1 MSKWFDQSNNANK
14 LRQSYLKGFLDIS
27 GGGVLVRSDNSLN
40 FYTTA
45 NETVPQFALDAT
57 KIRVMNPANNQN
69 PYLVGGFQDT
79 GAIDVSAQKLAYLNT
94 LSENVQTTLDE
105 FHAWKNASTTGI
117 SSSTVDASNVTVA
130 ADASI
135 GGRLYVGGDITANG
149 NLSLAKNLY
158 VGGNVVVAG
167 SETINMDFYVKGNTH
182 LDGNVWA
189 GSNFYLYNG
198 SAAIGK
204 DIDVSGELRVSGK
217 SILKGDVSMNGDL
230 RVANTIYC
238 NKIVVA
244 NDVSDNGTMEIAQK
258 ITAQGGLELTGDAS
272 LNDKLLV
279 AGDASLNSKLF
290 VNGDA
295 SLNAT
300 LRLGG
305 DASLN
310 SKLFV
315 NGDASMNA
323 TLRLGGDASLNSKL
337 FVNGDASMNAKLT
350 VGGAAALKS
359 TLDVSGATTLNA
371 TLEVTQDVTAR
382 AKLLVSNDASL
393 NASLYVKE
401 DSTFDAKLLIVGDAS
416 LNSKLAVG
424 GDVSLNSH
432 LSARDVSAGIF
443 QAGRLIFEDGYAGD
457 NMPNT
462 IRSTEGN
469 ITIRPHLPTDWTI
482 ITSNLQVDGSINF
495 TGSMVRTDTIV
506 KVTEAFDVSNS
517 GTRTALMVSQ
527 NATSQD
533 IAAFD
538 NGDGTTPTFLVG
550 HNNCVAINKV
560 SITANRHFDVSGN
573 GYFSGLFDV
582 TGPVTFHD
590 TLTVTGDYSST
601 NGNLTLTNGKLTT
614 KTLEVST
621 TSEFKGDVTM
631 RSHLKMDASKFID
644 QMGVEAW

>member
-1 MSKWFDQSNNANK
+1 MSQWFDASASANK

-27 GGGVLVRSDNSLN
+27 GGGILVRSDNSLN
-40 FYTTA
+40 FYKSDSGA
-45 NETVPQFALDAT
+45 VPEFAMDAT
-57 KIRVMNPANNQN
+57 KIRVKNPAANKANWDAS
-69 PYLVGGFQDT
+69 PAYST
-79 GAIDVSAQKLAYLNT
+79 GAAIDISAQKLGFLYNLE
-94 LSENVQTTLDE
+94 ENVQSTLNE
-105 FHAWKNASTTGI
+105 FHAWKNASTSGI

-135 GGRLYVGGDITANG
+135 GGRLYVGGDIVGNG
-149 NLSLAKNLY
+149 NLTLAKNLY

-167 SETINMDFYVKGNTH
+167 SQTVNMDFYVKGNTH
-182 LDGNVWA
+182 LDGNVYA

-198 SAAIGK
+198 SAFVNENITA
-204 DIDVSGELRVSGK
+204 SGELNVVGK
-217 SILKGDVSMNGDL
+217 SYLIGDVSMSNDL
-230 RVANTIYC
+230 HVANTIYC

-244 NDVSDNGTMEIAQK
+244 NDVSDNGTMEIAM
-258 ITAQGGLELTGDAS
+258 DAAMQS
-272 LNDKLLV
+272 RLFLS
-279 AGDASLNSKLF
+279 GDASLNSKLF

-295 SLNAT
+295 SLNST

-337 FVNGDASMNAKLT
+337 FVNGDASMNSQLT

-359 TLDVSGATTLNA
+359 TL
-371 TLEVTQDVTAR
+371 EVTGTSTLKSDTEVQRDLKVNQR
-382 AKLLVSNDASL
+382 LFVS
-393 NASLYVKE
+393 
-401 DSTFDAKLLIVGDAS
+401 GDAS
-416 LNSKLAVG
+416 LNSKLFVNSDATLNSKLLLT
-424 GDVSLNSH
+424 GDASLNSKLYVSGDASFNSH
-432 LSARDVSAGIF
+432 ISGTDVSAGIF
-443 QAGRLIFEDGYAGD
+443 QAGRLIFEDNYAGD

-462 IRSTEGN
+462 IRSTAGN
-469 ITIRPHLPTDWTI
+469 ITIRPKELTDWTI

-527 NATSQD
+527 NAPSQD

-550 HNNCVAINKV
+550 RDNCVAINKT

-573 GYFSGLFDV
+573 GYFSGLLDV
-582 TGPVTFHD
+582 TGVVTFHNA
-590 TLTVTGDYSST
+590 LNVTGDYSST
-601 NGNLTLTNGKLTT
+601 NGNLTLTNGKITT
-614 KTLEVST
+614 NTLEVT
-621 TSEFKGDVTM
+621 TTAAFQGNVTM
-631 RSHLKMDASKFID
+631 HSHLKMDASKFID
-644 QMGVEAW
+644 QMGAEAW

>member
-40 FYTTA
+40 FYTTSE
-45 NETVPQFALDAT
+45 ETKPQFAMDAT
-57 KIRVMNPANNQN
+57 KIRVKNPITNNWA
-69 PYLVGGFQDT
+69 VGPSYEYMKTPPQAEFL
-79 GAIDVSAQKLAYLNT
+79 DVSAQKLGFLYNLE
-94 LSENVQTTLDE
+94 ENVQSSLNE
-105 FHAWKNASTTGI
+105 FHAWKNASTSGI

-149 NLSLAKNLY
+149 NLTLAKDLY

-167 SETINMDFYVKGNTH
+167 SQTVNMDFYVKGNTH
-182 LDGNVWA
+182 LDGNVYA
-189 GSNFYLYNG
+189 GSNFYLYSG
-198 SAAIGK
+198 SAFVNENITA
-204 DIDVSGELRVSGK
+204 SGELTVVGK
-217 SILKGDVSMNGDL
+217 SYLLGDVSMNGNL

-244 NDVSDNGTMEIAQK
+244 NDISDNGTMEIAMDAEMQSR
-258 ITAQGGLELTGDAS
+258 LFVLGDAS
-272 LNDKLLV
+272 LNSKLFVNGDASLNSTL
-279 AGDASLNSKLF
+279 ALGGDASLNSKLF

-300 LRLGG
+300 FRLGG

-315 NGDASMNA
+315 AGDASLNA
-323 TLRLGGDASLNSKL
+323 TLTLGGAAALKSTLEVTGATTLKADTEVQKDLKVNERLFVTGDASLNSKL
-337 FVNGDASMNAKLT
+337 FVNGE
-350 VGGAAALKS
+350 
-359 TLDVSGATTLNA
+359 TTL
-371 TLEVTQDVTAR
+371 QS
-382 AKLLVSNDASL
+382 KLIAMADASL
-393 NASLYVKE
+393 NANLSV
-401 DSTFDAKLLIVGDAS
+401 AGDAS
-416 LNSKLAVG
+416 F
-424 GDVSLNSH
+424 NSH
-432 LSARDVSAGIF
+432 VHARDVSAGIF
-443 QAGRLIFEDGYAGD
+443 QAGRLIFEDRPTGQD

-462 IRSTEGN
+462 IRTTAGN
-469 ITIRPHLPTDWTI
+469 INIRPKLATDWTVI
-482 ITSNLQVDGSINF
+482 ASNLQVDGSINF

-506 KVTEAFDVSNS
+506 KVTEAFDVSNA

-527 NATSQD
+527 NAPSQD

-538 NGDGTTPTFLVG
+538 NGDNTTPTFLVG
-550 HNNCVAINKV
+550 RDNCVAINKT

-573 GYFSGLFDV
+573 GYFSGLLDISGAV
-582 TGPVTFHD
+582 AFHSG
-590 TLTVTGDYSST
+590 LTITGDYSST
-601 NGNLTLTNGKLTT
+601 AGNLTLTNGKLTT
-614 KTLEVST
+614 NTLEVTT

-644 QMGVEAW
+644 QMGTEGW

>member
-1 MSKWFDQSNNANK
+1 MSTWFDQSNNANK

-27 GGGVLVRSDNSLN
+27 GGGILVRSDNSLN
-40 FYTTA
+40 FYKSDSGA
-45 NETVPQFALDAT
+45 VPEFAMDAT
-57 KIRVMNPANNQN
+57 KIRVKNPANNKAN
-69 PYLVGGFQDT
+69 YNGIAAYST
-79 GAIDVSAQKLAYLNT
+79 GAAIDISAQKLGFIYNLE
-94 LSENVQTTLDE
+94 ENVQATLNE
-105 FHAWKNASTTGI
+105 FHDWKNASTSGI

-135 GGRLYVGGDITANG
+135 GGRLYVGGDITARG
-149 NLSLAKNLY
+149 NLTLDKNLY

-167 SETINMDFYVKGNTH
+167 NQTVNMDFYVKGNCH
-182 LDGNVWA
+182 LDGNIWA

-198 SAAIGK
+198 SAV
-204 DIDVSGELRVSGK
+204 IDKNITASGDLYIAGNSV
-217 SILKGDVSMNGDL
+217 LKGDVSMNGDL

-244 NDVSDNGTMEIAQK
+244 NDVSDNGTMEVAM
-258 ITAQGGLELTGDAS
+258 DAEMQAR
-272 LNDKLLV
+272 LFV

-295 SLNAT
+295 SLNST
-300 LRLGG
+300 MRLGG

-315 NGDASMNA
+315 NGDASLNA
-323 TLRLGGDASLNSKL
+323 TFRLGGDASLNSKL
-337 FVNGDASMNAKLT
+337 FVHGDASMDAALT

-359 TLDVSGATTLNA
+359 TLEVTGATTLKDN
-371 TLEVTQDVTAR
+371 TQVQKDLSVTQRLFVT
-382 AKLLVSNDASL
+382 
-393 NASLYVKE
+393 
-401 DSTFDAKLLIVGDAS
+401 GDAS
-416 LNSKLAVG
+416 LNSKLFVNSDAALNSKLTVAN
-424 GDVSLNSH
+424 DASLNAKLFVSGDASFNSH
-432 LSARDVSAGIF
+432 ISGTDISAGIL
-443 QAGRLIFEDGYAGD
+443 QTGRLIFEDGYAGD

-469 ITIRPHLPTDWTI
+469 ITIRPHLNTDWTI

-506 KVTEAFDVSNS
+506 KVTEAFDVSNA

-527 NATSQD
+527 NAPSYD

-538 NGDGTTPTFLVG
+538 NGDGTVPTFLVG
-550 HNNCVAINKV
+550 HDNCVAINKSSV
-560 SITANRHFDVSGN
+560 TANKHFDVSGN

-582 TGPVTFHD
+582 VGAVAFHD
-590 TLTVTGDYSST
+590 TLTVTGNYSST

-614 KTLEVST
+614 NTLEVST

-644 QMGVEAW
+644 QMGTEAW